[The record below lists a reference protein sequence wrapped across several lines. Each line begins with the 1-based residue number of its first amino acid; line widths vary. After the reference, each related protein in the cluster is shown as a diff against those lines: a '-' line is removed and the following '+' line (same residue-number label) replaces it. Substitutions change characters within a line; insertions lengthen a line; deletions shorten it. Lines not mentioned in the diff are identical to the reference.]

1 MNPPEG
7 LREVC
12 RMFTRSAPRYDRM
25 NRFMSLGRDLSWR
38 RLAAA
43 RAKFPPGG
51 LILDLGT
58 GTGDMAREVARRDP
72 AARIVCVDPCPALLD
87 RARRKRGLG
96 KARWIIGDGGSL
108 PFRSGTFDGAVAAFS
123 LRSMADVPR
132 AIAELHRVVRP
143 GGTVAVLELVR
154 PEGGL
159 CAAVFTLQLERIV
172 PLAGRL
178 LGSDTEAYAYLPA
191 SINAFYSARGLRGA
205 LGRCGFRE
213 LESRELM
220 CRTVALCVCRR

>member
-1 MNPPEG
+1 
-7 LREVC
+7 
-12 RMFTRSAPRYDRM
+12 MFTGTAPRYDRM
-25 NRFMSLGRDLSWR
+25 NRVMSFGRDLSWR

-43 RAKFPPGG
+43 RANFPPGG
-51 LILDLGT
+51 LILDLGS

-72 AARIVCVDPCPALLD
+72 SGRIVCVDPCPAFLD
-87 RARRKRGLG
+87 RARRKRGLE
-96 KARWIIGDGGSL
+96 KARWLIGDGEAL
-108 PFRSGTFDGAVAAFS
+108 PFRAGAFDGAVVAFS
-123 LRSMADVPR
+123 LRTMADAPR
-132 AIAELHRVVRP
+132 ALAELHRVVRP

-159 CAAVFTLQLERIV
+159 CAAVFKLQLERIV
-172 PLAGRL
+172 PLEGRL
-178 LGSDTEAYAYLPA
+178 LGSDPGAYAYLPA

-220 CRTVALCVCRR
+220 CRTVALCICRR